1 MSPNNALRSDG
12 PRVVRSLKWV
22 CVLGAVRRA
31 DGKDSFVEHFERM
44 AREYPETKHRN
55 GMF

>member
-22 CVLGAVRRA
+22 CVLGAVCRA